1 VPAVHAPDAP
11 VSPAALA
18 GGGCFCCTYLL
29 LLLALLL
36 AHAGSAASAAP
47 ARPDVSA
54 PAPDTPLVTPDV
66 PAMPLALLVVL
77 PRAPIAEG
85 GAGTGCSDG
94 TGVLVLLGLG
104 AEVRASA
111 SCLDQVPRQPVLDA
125 LPTAEAAPQAASPPA
140 LCAWFPVRPAPAAAP
155 CARCR
160 SGYTLDYMH
169 VNERGGAYI
178 CAAPPLPL

>member
-1 VPAVHAPDAP
+1 MLVR
-11 VSPAALA
+11 LR
-18 GGGCFCCTYLL
+18 LL
-29 LLLALLL
+29 LLLVLMCLLL
-36 AHAGSAASAAP
+36 LRIHPQLLPMSQQCRWRSWWSCLVHP
-47 ARPDVSA
+47 AQRGGRVLGVRTA
-54 PAPDTPLVTPDV
+54 
-66 PAMPLALLVVL
+66 LACWFCWGWVM
-77 PRAPIAEG
+77 
-85 GAGTGCSDG
+85 
-94 TGVLVLLGLG
+94 G

-178 CAAPPLPL
+178 CAAPPSRYSAPQTAYKSSSSSCCARTTEPHAQTT